1 MPGCRYVEETNL
13 AAILATKRSAG
24 VTPEVNL
31 RKGVTHMPPPSAN
44 KALKPRGD
52 ITRSAKQEY
61 QFLHKK
67 DSCLQKF
74 LKKAEANFGWKCVEP
89 LISERNR
96 IRCCVRFR
104 TM

>member
-31 RKGVTHMPPPSAN
+31 REGVTHMPPPSAN

-67 DSCLQKF
+67 DSCPPKIF
-74 LKKAEANFGWKCVEP
+74 KESR
-89 LISERNR
+89 SE
-96 IRCCVRFR
+96 FR
-104 TM
+104 LEMC